1 MTVSLILTEQI
12 VKLFITLIIG
22 FIMVRI
28 GLLKVSDSK
37 SISVLLVYLVLPCMI
52 INSFQ
57 IEYTPEVLKG
67 LIFTV
72 VAAVIAHIV
81 FLILTAILKRPL
93 HLDMVEELTTVYT
106 NGGILVVPL
115 VKALLGTEY
124 VIYSCSFLAVQMI
137 LIWTHGRHRMCSEER
152 LSLKKIFW
160 NANIVAICIGAFL
173 FITKIELPDVIGGT
187 IDMLAEMIGPIGMLI
202 SEIPFKKI
210 FMEKRNYLAV
220 LLRLFIYP
228 LVVLIV
234 FKVLDLTDWIADGK
248 NLLLIVFLA
257 CVTPACATVTSMAQL
272 YDKNSAEA
280 SLFYVLTTL
289 FSIISMPLMIL
300 VFEIFC

>member
-12 VKLFITLIIG
+12 VKLFIILMIG
-22 FIMVRI
+22 FIMVKI

-52 INSFQ
+52 VNSFQ

-81 FLILTAILKRPL
+81 FLILTAFLRKPL

-137 LIWTHGRHRMCSEER
+137 LIWTHGRHKMCSEER

-173 FITKIELPDVIGGT
+173 FVTKIE
-187 IDMLAEMIGPIGMLI
+187 LAEMIGPIGMLLAGMAI

>member
-12 VKLFITLIIG
+12 VKLFIILMIG

-52 INSFQ
+52 VNSFQ

-81 FLILTAILKRPL
+81 FLILTAFLRKPL

-124 VIYSCSFLAVQMI
+124 V
-137 LIWTHGRHRMCSEER
+137 
-152 LSLKKIFW
+152 
-160 NANIVAICIGAFL
+160 
-173 FITKIELPDVIGGT
+173 TKT
-187 IDMLAEMIGPIGMLI
+187 
-202 SEIPFKKI
+202 SH
-210 FMEKRNYLAV
+210 
-220 LLRLFIYP
+220 
-228 LVVLIV
+228 
-234 FKVLDLTDWIADGK
+234 TD
-248 NLLLIVFLA
+248 
-257 CVTPACATVTSMAQL
+257 TV
-272 YDKNSAEA
+272 
-280 SLFYVLTTL
+280 
-289 FSIISMPLMIL
+289 
-300 VFEIFC
+300 C